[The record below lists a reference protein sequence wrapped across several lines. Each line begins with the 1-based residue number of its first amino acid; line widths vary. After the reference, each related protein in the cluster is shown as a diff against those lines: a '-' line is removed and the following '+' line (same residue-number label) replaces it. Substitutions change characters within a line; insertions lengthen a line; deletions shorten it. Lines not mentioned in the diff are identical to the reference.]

1 MAVLSHICILHG
13 HLQCSCLQVVAVQLL
28 IDRRSLKRTLVE
40 VDADG
45 KHLTLRTKGQLW
57 SFLQSYKFGANTQ
70 PFYIPVDAQ
79 GQLLNY
85 SYSYDEDVEKYKN
98 FLQRALENNNIILI
112 KDNEN

>member
-1 MAVLSHICILHG
+1 MGSNVRKVLKESQKKKSVKSG
-13 HLQCSCLQVVAVQLL
+13 NRKWAS
-28 IDRRSLKRTLVE
+28 
-40 VDADG
+40 
-45 KHLTLRTKGQLW
+45 TKGQLW

-98 FLQRALENNNIILI
+98 FLQRALENNNI
-112 KDNEN
+112 N